1 MEKGVKME
9 TDRKYHFRVDTGAQN
24 ENGAI
29 TLSALQRILVTVSE
43 EHLENIGLDVPKLMK
58 NYGVSWILLSMTVE
72 IKSPILAGER
82 LTVKTWH
89 TNKKGAYYR
98 RDIEISHENGEVAAV
113 AASFSSIFDMKTRR
127 LCVNGAVLD
136 EVEKLDEGIELFEA
150 SPRIRLDPTNLPVV
164 LTEKVMPSWI
174 DALGHTNNFR
184 YGDLIT
190 DALSEETRKKL
201 KHLKRFE
208 LGFTGELRLG
218 ESVELRVLEEND
230 TVFAAG
236 IRSSDQKPAF
246 LAKLYF

>member
-1 MEKGVKME
+1 MEPE
-9 TDRKYHFRVDTGAQN
+9 RTYSFRVDTGAQN
-24 ENGAI
+24 ESGAI

-43 EHLENIGLDVPKLMK
+43 EHLENIDLDVPRLMK

-72 IKSPILAGER
+72 IKSSILAGEK

-113 AASFSSIFDMKTRR
+113 AATFSSIFDMSSRR
-127 LCVNGAVLD
+127 LCTNDAVL
-136 EVEKLDEGIELFEA
+136 ETVTELGCGRELFDA
-150 SPRIRLDPTNLPVV
+150 SPRIHIDPKGLPVV

-190 DALSEETRKKL
+190 DALSEESRKKL
-201 KHLKRFE
+201 KQLKRFE

-218 ESVELRVLEEND
+218 DSVELRVSEENE
-230 TVFAAG
+230 TVLAAG